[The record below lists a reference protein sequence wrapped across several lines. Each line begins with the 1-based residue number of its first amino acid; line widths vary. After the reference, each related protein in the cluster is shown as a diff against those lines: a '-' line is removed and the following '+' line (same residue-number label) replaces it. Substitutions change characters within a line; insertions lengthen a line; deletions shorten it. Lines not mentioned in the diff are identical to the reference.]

1 VPRISIEAGI
11 TLGWERYTGSNGI
24 AIGLSR
30 FGASA
35 PGKVVYEKLGLTAQ
49 RIADEALNLLQGG
62 KK

>member
-1 VPRISIEAGI
+1 M
-11 TLGWERYTGSNGI
+11 GWERYVGVDGI

-35 PGKVVYEKLGLTAQ
+35 PGEVIYQKLGLTAQ
-49 RIADEALNLLQGG
+49 RVMDEAVRLLEGD